1 RELLERLGQ
10 VALPEAVRLHRVQ
23 VAVHDAEPVLH
34 AASQVDEMPAMSDEH
49 DRAPRGGA
57 SSERGNP
64 LVVQSRPMADAIR
77 RTLVRQALEEG
88 RMPARLPELP
98 VTRGPGSGR
107 PCAICG
113 KPLRA
118 SEDELEVRA

>member
-1 RELLERLGQ
+1 
-10 VALPEAVRLHRVQ
+10 
-23 VAVHDAEPVLH
+23 
-34 AASQVDEMPAMSDEH
+34 
-49 DRAPRGGA
+49 
-57 SSERGNP
+57 
-64 LVVQSRPMADAIR
+64 MADAIR
-77 RTLVRQALEEG
+77 RTLVRQAVEEG

-118 SEDELEVRA
+118 SEDELEVRAQDACYNVEVFRVHAECEAEWRGEIASGGAP